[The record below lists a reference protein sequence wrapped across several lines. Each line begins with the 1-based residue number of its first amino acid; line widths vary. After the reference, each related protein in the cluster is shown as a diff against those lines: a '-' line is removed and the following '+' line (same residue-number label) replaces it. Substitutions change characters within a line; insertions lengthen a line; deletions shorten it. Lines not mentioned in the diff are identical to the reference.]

1 MRNLSDRASTNLPML
16 KGIIFDLDGT
26 LSESAP
32 AIARALAATW
42 RDLGRTEP
50 TLEATRAMIGDGPA
64 LLVQR
69 ARAASGFQA
78 DPVAVQFETRQFLDN
93 YALEGPGGDPFPGAL
108 EVLAILADKG
118 LDISVCTN
126 KPQAAAQRLLDGLG
140 FSQYLKGVV
149 GGDAVP
155 AQKPDPAHAEAAL
168 ALLGDISA
176 DAVVLV
182 GDGPQDIASGEAA
195 GLQVIVAAYG
205 YGGVAEARTDLPVIS
220 DIVALPALLQR
231 IRVLPS

>member
-1 MRNLSDRASTNLPML
+1 MNNPSGGAPTDLPLL

-69 ARAASGFQA
+69 ARAASGLLDDA
-78 DPVAVQFETRQFLDN
+78 AAVKSETRQFLDN

-108 EVLAILADKG
+108 DVLAALAGMG
-118 LDISVCTN
+118 LKLSVCTN
-126 KPQAAAQRLLDGLG
+126 KPQIAAERLLDGLG
-140 FSQYLKGVV
+140 FSQYLEGAV
-149 GGDAVP
+149 GGDSVR
-155 AQKPDPAHAEAAL
+155 AQKPDPAHANAAL
-168 ALLGDISA
+168 ALLGDIPA
-176 DAVVLV
+176 DAAILV

-205 YGGVAEARTDLPVIS
+205 YGGVAETRPDLPVIS
-220 DIVALPALLQR
+220 AIGALPALLQR
-231 IRVLPS
+231 IRVLPA

>member
-1 MRNLSDRASTNLPML
+1 MNNPSGGAPTDLPLL

-69 ARAASGFQA
+69 ARAASGLLDDA
-78 DPVAVQFETRQFLDN
+78 AAVKSETRQF
-93 YALEGPGGDPFPGAL
+93 LEGPGGDPFPGAL
-108 EVLAILADKG
+108 DVLAALAGMG
-118 LDISVCTN
+118 LKLSVCTN
-126 KPQAAAQRLLDGLG
+126 KPQIAAERLLDGLG
-140 FSQYLKGVV
+140 FSQYLEGAV
-149 GGDAVP
+149 GGDSVR
-155 AQKPDPAHAEAAL
+155 AQKPDPAHANAAL
-168 ALLGDISA
+168 ALLGDIPA
-176 DAVVLV
+176 DAAILV

-205 YGGVAEARTDLPVIS
+205 YGGVAETRHDLPVIS
-220 DIVALPALLQR
+220 AIGALPALLQR
-231 IRVLPS
+231 IRVLPA

>member
-1 MRNLSDRASTNLPML
+1 MNNPSDGAAADLPLL

-32 AIARALAATW
+32 AIARALASTW
-42 RDLGRTEP
+42 RESGRTEP
-50 TLEATRAMIGDGPA
+50 TLGATRAMIGDGPA

-69 ARAASGFQA
+69 ARKASGLPD
-78 DPVAVQFETRQFLDN
+78 DPAAVKLETCKFLEN

-108 EVLAILADKG
+108 DVLIKLRGMG
-118 LDISVCTN
+118 LKLSVCTN
-126 KPQAAAQRLLDGLG
+126 KPQIAAERLLDGLG
-140 FSQYLKGVV
+140 FSPYLVGVV

-155 AQKPDPAHAEAAL
+155 AQKPDPAHACAAL
-168 ALLGDISA
+168 ALLGNIPA
-176 DAVVLV
+176 EAAILV

-205 YGGVAEARTDLPVIS
+205 YGGIAEARPDLAVIS
-220 DIVALPALLQR
+220 DIGALPALLQR
-231 IRVLPS
+231 LRTLPT

>member
-1 MRNLSDRASTNLPML
+1 MNNPPNGAPTDLPLL
-16 KGIIFDLDGT
+16 KGVIFDLDGT

-42 RDLGRTEP
+42 RDLGRAEP

-64 LLVQR
+64 LLIQR
-69 ARAASGFQA
+69 ARVAAGLQD
-78 DPVAVQFETRQFLDN
+78 DPDAVKSETRQFLDN

-108 EVLAILADKG
+108 EVLATLAGMG
-118 LDISVCTN
+118 LKLSVCTN
-126 KPQAAAQRLLDGLG
+126 KPQIAAERLLDGLG
-140 FSQYLKGVV
+140 FSQYLEGVV

-155 AQKPDPAHAEAAL
+155 AQKPDPAHANAAV
-168 ALLGDISA
+168 ALLGDIPV
-176 DAVVLV
+176 DAAMLV

-205 YGGVAEARTDLPVIS
+205 YGGVAEARPDLPVIS
-220 DIVALPALLQR
+220 DIGVLPALLQR